1 MKGKPAYCLGL
12 LAAGIMLSGLVLSS
26 CTRSRQ
32 AAPNVVLVVVD
43 ALRPDF
49 LGCYGYGRP
58 TSPNIDRIARGGIVF
73 ENAVAHA
80 PWTKTSFS
88 TFLTSLYPFQH
99 GVVGW
104 ESVMPDS
111 VLTLPEVLR
120 DAGYSTMAVINML
133 GITGEFKVTKGVD
146 KLSEADKDERDAFGT
161 SADAIELMKSAPK
174 PFFIM
179 IHYFDTHRPYRV
191 PVEYVDLI
199 RKPGDP
205 DPFSAQSTD
214 GTREGERPP
223 QEITDRERVLYGG
236 CIRYVDD
243 AVGKILKYL
252 DEAGLSR
259 ETVFIL
265 TADHGEAFWEHGAMA
280 HGSNLY
286 DEAIKVPLIIDYPR
300 KYGRPRR
307 LDAQV
312 RHIDLLPT
320 ILELAGASDT
330 RRREG
335 TSLCPLIETG
345 KRQAGPARLLPQDA
359 ALCESSLKKTPDS
372 KCIRTN
378 DLKLIVEPATAL
390 CELYDLR
397 ADPKENINLWGT
409 GSAAAD
415 SFFRLIDRVPGTSL
429 NGWRVAL
436 TGEPTGAVE
445 VDVTLAG
452 GGRLTGVHKVSAPG
466 AMALDIPDDSTS
478 LSIRARPKGLQ
489 VLLFDTQPRD
499 ARVTFKV
506 SAGGPN
512 GPSAVNVGKI
522 GGRPIG
528 ERFTLETQQA
538 AGLPDAFGQFRT
550 RRAAGVHIWWLP
562 GEEMREPGERAVL
575 SPEAKKRLRALG
587 YVQ

>member
-1 MKGKPAYCLGL
+1 MKGKPAYRLGL
-12 LAAGIMLSGLVLSS
+12 LAAVIMLSGLVLSS
-26 CTRSRQ
+26 CTSSKP
-32 AAPNVVLVVVD
+32 AAPNVVLVIVD

-58 TSPNIDRIARGGIVF
+58 TSPNIDQIARRGIVF
-73 ENAVAHA
+73 DNAIAHA
-80 PWTKTSFS
+80 PWTKASFS

-99 GVVGW
+99 GVIGW

-111 VLTLPEVLR
+111 VLTLPETLR
-120 DAGYSTMAVINML
+120 GAGYSTMAVINML
-133 GITGEFKVTKGVD
+133 GITGEFKVTRGVD
-146 KLSEADKDERDAFGT
+146 KLSEADKGERDAFRT
-161 SADAIELMKSAPK
+161 SADAIELMKSAPR

-191 PVEYVDLI
+191 PAEYVDLV

-205 DPFSAQSTD
+205 DPFLAQSVD
-214 GTREGERPP
+214 GSREGERPP
-223 QEITDRERVLYGG
+223 QEIIDRERVLYGG

-243 AVGKILKYL
+243 AVGKIIKYL
-252 DEAGLSR
+252 DESELSR

-286 DEAIKVPLIIDYPR
+286 DEAIKVPLVIDYPR
-300 KYGRPRR
+300 KYSRPRR
-307 LDAQV
+307 FDAQV

-320 ILELAGASDT
+320 ILELAGASDS

-345 KRQAGPARLLPQDA
+345 KRPAAPARLLPQDA
-359 ALCESSLKKTPDS
+359 ALCEGSLKKAPDS

-378 DLKLIVEPATAL
+378 DLKLIVEPATAF
-390 CELYDLR
+390 CEMYDLQ
-397 ADPKENINLWGT
+397 ADPAESVNLWGK
-409 GSAAAD
+409 GVAGAD
-415 SFFRLIDRVPGTSL
+415 SFFRLIARIPGTSL

-436 TGEPTGAVE
+436 TGEPAGMVE
-445 VDVTLAG
+445 VDVTLARG
-452 GGRLTGVHKVSAPG
+452 SRLTGVHKVSAPG
-466 AMALDIPDDSTS
+466 ALTLDIPADSTS
-478 LSIRARPKGLQ
+478 LSIRARPNGLQ
-489 VLLFDTQPRD
+489 VLLFDMEPRD

-506 SAGGPN
+506 RTAGPGGPT
-512 GPSAVNVGKI
+512 AVNVGKI
-522 GGRPIG
+522 GGRRIG
-528 ERFTLETQQA
+528 ERFTLGPQDAT
-538 AGLPDAFGQFRT
+538 GLPDAFGQFRT
-550 RRAAGVHIWWLP
+550 QRAAAVHIWWLP

-575 SPEAKKRLRALG
+575 SPEAKKRLRSLG

>member
-1 MKGKPAYCLGL
+1 MKGKPACGLSL

-26 CTRSRQ
+26 CTRSEQ
-32 AAPNVVLVVVD
+32 AAPNVVLIVVD

-58 TSPNIDRIARGGIVF
+58 TSPNIDRIARRGVVF

-111 VLTLPEVLR
+111 VLTLPEALR
-120 DAGYSTMAVINML
+120 AAGYSTMAVINML
-133 GITGEFKVTKGVD
+133 GITGEFKVTRGVD
-146 KLSEADKDERDAFGT
+146 KLSEADKGERDAFGT
-161 SADAIELMKSAPK
+161 SADAVELMKSAPR

-191 PVEYVDLI
+191 PAEYVDLV

-205 DPFSAQSTD
+205 DPFSAQSAD
-214 GTREGERPP
+214 GAREGERPP

-243 AVGKILKYL
+243 AVGNLLKYL
-252 DEAGLSR
+252 DKAGLSR
-259 ETVFIL
+259 ETIFIL

-286 DEAIKVPLIIDYPR
+286 DEAIRVPLVIDYPR
-300 KYGRPRR
+300 KYNRPQRV
-307 LDAQV
+307 DAQV

-320 ILELAGASDT
+320 ILELAGASDS

-345 KRQAGPARLLPQDA
+345 KRQAAPARWLPQDA
-359 ALCESSLKKTPDS
+359 ALCECSLKKTPDS
-372 KCIRTN
+372 RCIRTN

-397 ADPKENINLWGT
+397 SDPKENVNLWGK

-415 SFFRLIDRVPGTSL
+415 SFFRLLARIPGTSL

-436 TGEPTGAVE
+436 TGEPTGMVE
-445 VDVTLAG
+445 VDVTLARG
-452 GGRLTGVHKVSAPG
+452 SRVTGVHKVSAPG
-466 AMALDIPDDSTS
+466 AMAVDVPADSTS
-478 LSIRARPKGLQ
+478 LSIRARPRGLQ
-489 VLLFDTQPRD
+489 VVLFDVEPKD
-499 ARVTFKV
+499 ARVRFTV
-506 SAGGPN
+506 STTGTDGPK
-512 GPSAVNVGKI
+512 AVNVGEI
-522 GGRPIG
+522 GARRIG
-528 ERFTLETQQA
+528 ERFDLGPRDAT
-538 AGLPDAFGQFRT
+538 GLPDAFGLFRT
-550 RRAAGVHIWWLP
+550 QRAAGVHIWWLP
-562 GEEMREPGERAVL
+562 GDEMRKPGERAVL
-575 SPEAKKRLRALG
+575 PPEAKKRLRALG
-587 YVQ
+587 YIQ